1 MLRKE
6 QYESANG
13 NLHYGPYNVLGK
25 ENDRQSVKGLL
36 ALSEKLAGD
45 KMPRNKVKDL
55 RRVLHEDKHSMSI
68 FLENCPEICELVKKE
83 NKLAT
88 VTADDLWDKF
98 EDKDKVTFA
107 TRYIDAIEAID
118 FNYPDSE
125 TGAK

>member
-25 ENDRQSVKGLL
+25 ENDKHSVKGLL
-36 ALSEKLAGD
+36 ALSRALSD
-45 KMPRNKVKDL
+45 KDMPRKKVKDL

-83 NKLAT
+83 NKLAA
-88 VTADDLWDKF
+88 VTADDMWDK
-98 EDKDKVTFA
+98 DAVA
-107 TRYIDAIEAID
+107 TRYIDAIEVID
-118 FNYPDSE
+118 FNYPDE
-125 TGAK
+125 KTGAK